1 MLLSTATGIQ
11 DPAAEGVMLC
21 SFYQHVVGTS
31 EWDWACCW
39 GHASTKDL
47 VHWKHEPIALE
58 PSAKGWDTAGV
69 WSGCSTVDEHG
80 QPVILYTAVRYNSA
94 SAQEQGSG
102 LAASCGTSAAAYP

>member
-1 MLLSTATGIQ
+1 M
-11 DPAAEGVMLC
+11 
-21 SFYQHVVGTS
+21 GTS

-58 PSAKGWDTAGV
+58 PSTEGWDAAGV

-80 QPVILYTAVRYNSA
+80 QPVILYTAVRYILA
-94 SAQEQGSG
+94 HHERCTAFCGSH
-102 LAASCGTSAAAYP
+102 GTLSSTSLSPHKQPDEA

>member
-1 MLLSTATGIQ
+1 M
-11 DPAAEGVMLC
+11 
-21 SFYQHVVGTS
+21 VGTS

-58 PSAKGWDTAGV
+58 PSAKGWDAAGV

-80 QPVILYTAVRYNSA
+80 QPVILYTAVRYMMPDS
-94 SAQEQGSG
+94 SQLRRILREQP
-102 LAASCGTSAAAYP
+102 LHPLL